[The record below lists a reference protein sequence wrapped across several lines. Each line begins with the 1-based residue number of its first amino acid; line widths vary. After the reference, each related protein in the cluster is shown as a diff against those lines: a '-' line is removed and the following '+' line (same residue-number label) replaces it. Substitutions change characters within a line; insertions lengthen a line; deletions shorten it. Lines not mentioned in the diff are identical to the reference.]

1 MALCSNWTKGKGKG
15 LATADPV
22 LVIPKGQVEQLC
34 EELLAWNPKLEEQA
48 AFEMEVVREACIFAS
63 GYHKECK
70 VRAFALSKTI
80 ASLSAVRMHLE
91 CGHPFEDVKYVANYD
106 RVNSLVLPMQQK
118 LNESLTFQRG
128 NLLRKIGEFTDATSW
143 LKNVIENTNACAAY
157 QTYFLGA
164 YAVLSDMLVHLKFR
178 HSESERGLQL
188 SLNCSGGESQVEV
201 D

>member
-1 MALCSNWTKGKGKG
+1 
-15 LATADPV
+15 
-22 LVIPKGQVEQLC
+22 
-34 EELLAWNPKLEEQA
+34 
-48 AFEMEVVREACIFAS
+48 
-63 GYHKECK
+63 
-70 VRAFALSKTI
+70 
-80 ASLSAVRMHLE
+80 
-91 CGHPFEDVKYVANYD
+91 
-106 RVNSLVLPMQQK
+106 MQQK

-201 D
+201 RLGSHSGNSQDQYTTVTVLFVAGHLSFSQDLLS

>member
-1 MALCSNWTKGKGKG
+1 MALCSTWSQGKGKG
-15 LATADPV
+15 QATADPV
-22 LVIPKGQVEQLC
+22 LLTPKWQVEQLC
-34 EELLAWNPKLEEQA
+34 KELLEWNPKVAEQA
-48 AFEMEVVREACIFAS
+48 AFEMEVAREACIFAA
-63 GYHKECK
+63 GYHQECK

-80 ASLSAVRMHLE
+80 ASLSAVRGHLE
-91 CGHPFEDVKYVANYD
+91 CGCPFEDVKYVTSYD
-106 RVNSLVLPMQQK
+106 RINSLVLPMQQK

-143 LKNVIENTNACAAY
+143 LKNVIENTNACAPY

-178 HSESERGLQL
+178 HAESERAL
-188 SLNCSGGESQVEV
+188 SLCL